1 MGKKGNQHEHKCGE
15 GDGEAPQKHVCR
27 KTSFHLVLSRKRII
41 EPLNYLTPAG
51 SLSSRP
57 IEKKLQR
64 QVRTLALALTD
75 HPFRLPRLPATATA
89 QLALR
94 QYVLEIECT
103 IVVESRNDDP
113 DEVGDDFMSRLSE
126 LAPSGEHIL
135 GLSVQVLPI
144 PELREALN

>member
-1 MGKKGNQHEHKCGE
+1 MGEKY
-15 GDGEAPQKHVCR
+15 
-27 KTSFHLVLSRKRII
+27 KRSQSQ
-41 EPLNYLTPAG
+41 PPRL
-51 SLSSRP
+51 
-57 IEKKLQR
+57 
-64 QVRTLALALTD
+64 LALAD
-75 HPFRLPRLPATATA
+75 A

-113 DEVGDDFMSRLSE
+113 DEVGDDFAARLSE

-144 PELREALN
+144 PKLREASN

>member
-1 MGKKGNQHEHKCGE
+1 MRKNYKDKLVDSQHCQSQ
-15 GDGEAPQKHVCR
+15 PPR
-27 KTSFHLVLSRKRII
+27 L
-41 EPLNYLTPAG
+41 
-51 SLSSRP
+51 
-57 IEKKLQR
+57 
-64 QVRTLALALTD
+64 LALAD
-75 HPFRLPRLPATATA
+75 A

-113 DEVGDDFMSRLSE
+113 DEVGDDFAARLSE

-144 PELREALN
+144 PKLREASN